1 MRTLWGTRHQE
12 HPLGFRQLLMT
23 AFAVAFPNAAIFIVL
38 ASMELLGWGT
48 AILCAVLAWVGVAGV
63 LRIYFDDLRRVAR
76 YATALRDKFRGT
88 PPQHLFFGAA
98 SELSSLYTQI
108 TNAFRERIAHLEAQ
122 TSTDA
127 EILDHLPN
135 PVVMVNR
142 QRVVTGFNQ
151 AARGLFH
158 NLETGRDLTRYIRDP
173 ILLDAFDDV
182 AGEREQMK
190 HAEFVLASDAHRHF
204 DVLTA
209 RLPAATGD
217 RNFVLSFS
225 DLTELRKLEQMRADF
240 ATDAGHELRTPLSV
254 LLGFIE
260 TLEGP
265 AKDDP
270 DALHQFLPVMRD
282 QGQRMQHLI
291 EDLLSLARIELNEHT
306 PPSDDCDI
314 GKIIDKVAQ
323 TLAMKAEAK
332 GMEIKISCDLDN
344 TEIVGEEK
352 EMTQVFVNLVEN
364 AIKYGHPKTS
374 IDVSITLAKNTP
386 GALARYRH
394 DRVLAVAVRDHS
406 DGIAREHLPRLTER
420 FYRVDTA
427 RSRAVGGTGLGL
439 AIVKHLVQR
448 HRGTMII
455 DSEQGVG
462 SVFTVYLP
470 AKASDNIRTLHRA

>member
-1 MRTLWGTRHQE
+1 M
-12 HPLGFRQLLMT
+12 GFRQLILT
-23 AFAVAFPNAAIFIVL
+23 ALAVAFPVAIVFIVL
-38 ASMELLGWGT
+38 ASMGQLGVGT
-48 AILCAVLAWVGVAGV
+48 AILSAVLSFVGVAAM
-63 LRIYFDDLRRVAR
+63 LRIYFGDLRRVAR
-76 YATALRDKFRGT
+76 YATDLRDQYKGT
-88 PPQHLFFGAA
+88 PPQHISFSAA

-108 TNAFRERIAHLEAQ
+108 AAAFRDRIALLEAQ

-142 QRVVTGFNQ
+142 QRVVTGFNR
-151 AARGLFH
+151 AANGLFH
-158 NLETGRDLTRYIRDP
+158 NLETGRDLTRFIRDP

-182 AGEREQMK
+182 ANNREIMK

-209 RLPAATGD
+209 RLPAAAGD
-217 RNFVLSFS
+217 RNFVLTFS

-270 DALHQFLPVMRD
+270 DALNQFLPVMRD
-282 QGQRMQHLI
+282 QAQRMQHLI

-306 PPSDDCDI
+306 PPSENCNV
-314 GKIIDKVAQ
+314 GKIIGKVAES
-323 TLAMKAEAK
+323 LAMKAQNK
-332 GMEIKISCDLDN
+332 GMNIRVTSTLDD
-344 TEIVGEEK
+344 TDMVGEEK
-352 EMTQVFVNLVEN
+352 ELTQVFVNLVEN
-364 AIKYGHPKTS
+364 AIKYGHTNS
-374 IDVSITLAKNTP
+374 DVEVSISLAQNPP
-386 GALARYRH
+386 GALARFRH
-394 DRVLAVAVRDHS
+394 DRIMAVAIRDHS

-448 HRGTMII
+448 HRGTMQIE
-455 DSEQGVG
+455 SEQGVG

-470 AKASDNIRTLHRA
+470 AKTGDNVRKLHSA

>member
-1 MRTLWGTRHQE
+1 
-12 HPLGFRQLLMT
+12 
-23 AFAVAFPNAAIFIVL
+23 
-38 ASMELLGWGT
+38 
-48 AILCAVLAWVGVAGV
+48 
-63 LRIYFDDLRRVAR
+63 
-76 YATALRDKFRGT
+76 
-88 PPQHLFFGAA
+88 
-98 SELSSLYTQI
+98 
-108 TNAFRERIAHLEAQ
+108 
-122 TSTDA
+122 
-127 EILDHLPN
+127 
-135 PVVMVNR
+135 
-142 QRVVTGFNQ
+142 
-151 AARGLFH
+151 
-158 NLETGRDLTRYIRDP
+158 
-173 ILLDAFDDV
+173 
-182 AGEREQMK
+182 
-190 HAEFVLASDAHRHF
+190 
-204 DVLTA
+204 
-209 RLPAATGD
+209 
-217 RNFVLSFS
+217 
-225 DLTELRKLEQMRADF
+225 
-240 ATDAGHELRTPLSV
+240 
-254 LLGFIE
+254 
-260 TLEGP
+260 
-265 AKDDP
+265 
-270 DALHQFLPVMRD
+270 
-282 QGQRMQHLI
+282 MQHLI

-332 GMEIKISCDLDN
+332 GMEIRISCDLDN

-470 AKASDNIRTLHRA
+470 AKASDNIRKLHTA

>member
-1 MRTLWGTRHQE
+1 M
-12 HPLGFRQLLMT
+12 GFRQLILT
-23 AFAVAFPNAAIFIVL
+23 ALAVAFPVAIVFIVL
-38 ASMELLGWGT
+38 ASMGQLGVGT
-48 AILCAVLAWVGVAGV
+48 AILSAVLSFVGVAAM
-63 LRIYFDDLRRVAR
+63 LRIYFGDLRRVAR
-76 YATALRDKFRGT
+76 YATDLRDQYKGT
-88 PPQHLFFGAA
+88 PPQHISFSAA

-108 TNAFRERIAHLEAQ
+108 AAAFRDRIALLEAQ

-142 QRVVTGFNQ
+142 QRVVTGFNR
-151 AARGLFH
+151 AANGLFH
-158 NLETGRDLTRYIRDP
+158 NLETGRDLTRFIRDP

-182 AGEREQMK
+182 ANNREIMK

-209 RLPAATGD
+209 RLPAAAGD
-217 RNFVLSFS
+217 RNFVLTFS

-270 DALHQFLPVMRD
+270 DALNQFLPVMRD
-282 QGQRMQHLI
+282 QAQRMQHLI

-306 PPSDDCDI
+306 PPSENCNV
-314 GKIIDKVAQ
+314 GKIIGKVAES
-323 TLAMKAEAK
+323 LAMKAQDK
-332 GMEIKISCDLDN
+332 GMNIRVTSTLDD
-344 TEIVGEEK
+344 TDMVGEEK
-352 EMTQVFVNLVEN
+352 ELTQVFVNLVEN
-364 AIKYGHPKTS
+364 AIKYGHTNS
-374 IDVSITLAKNTP
+374 DVEVSISLAQNPP
-386 GALARYRH
+386 GALARFRH
-394 DRVLAVAVRDHS
+394 DRIMAVAIRDHS

-448 HRGTMII
+448 HRGTMQIE
-455 DSEQGVG
+455 SEQGVG

-470 AKASDNIRTLHRA
+470 AKTGDNVRKLHSA

>member
-1 MRTLWGTRHQE
+1 M
-12 HPLGFRQLLMT
+12 GFRQLILT
-23 AFAVAFPNAAIFIVL
+23 ALAIAFPVAIVFIVL
-38 ASMELLGWGT
+38 ASMGQLGVGT
-48 AILCAVLAWVGVAGV
+48 AILSAVLSFVGVAAM
-63 LRIYFDDLRRVAR
+63 LRIYFGDLRRVAR
-76 YATALRDKFRGT
+76 YATNLRDQYKGT
-88 PPQHLFFGAA
+88 PPQHISFSAA

-108 TNAFRERIAHLEAQ
+108 AAAFRDRIALLEAQ

-142 QRVVTGFNQ
+142 QRVVTGFNR
-151 AARGLFH
+151 AANGLFH
-158 NLETGRDLTRYIRDP
+158 NLENGRDLTRFIRDP

-182 AGEREQMK
+182 ANNRETMK

-209 RLPAATGD
+209 RLPAAAGD
-217 RNFVLSFS
+217 RNFVLTFS

-270 DALHQFLPVMRD
+270 DALNQFLPVMRD
-282 QGQRMQHLI
+282 QAQRMQHLI

-306 PPSDDCDI
+306 PPSENCNV
-314 GKIIDKVAQ
+314 GKIIGKVAES
-323 TLAMKAEAK
+323 LAMKAQDK
-332 GMEIKISCDLDN
+332 GMNIRVTSTLDD
-344 TEIVGEEK
+344 TDMVGEEK
-352 EMTQVFVNLVEN
+352 ELTQVFVNLVEN
-364 AIKYGHPKTS
+364 AIKYGHTNS
-374 IDVSITLAKNTP
+374 DVEVSISLAQNPP
-386 GALARYRH
+386 GALARFRH
-394 DRVLAVAVRDHS
+394 DRIMAVAIRDHS

-448 HRGTMII
+448 HRGTMQIE
-455 DSEQGVG
+455 SEQGVG

-470 AKASDNIRTLHRA
+470 AKTGDNVRKLHSA

>member
-1 MRTLWGTRHQE
+1 
-12 HPLGFRQLLMT
+12 LGFRQLILT
-23 AFAVAFPNAAIFIVL
+23 ALAVAFPVAIVFIVL
-38 ASMELLGWGT
+38 ASMGQLGVGT
-48 AILCAVLAWVGVAGV
+48 AILSAVLSFVGVAAM
-63 LRIYFDDLRRVAR
+63 LRIYFGDLRRVAR
-76 YATALRDKFRGT
+76 YATDLRDQYKGT
-88 PPQHLFFGAA
+88 PPQHISFSAA

-108 TNAFRERIAHLEAQ
+108 AAAFRDRIALLKAQ

-142 QRVVTGFNQ
+142 QRVVTGFNR
-151 AARGLFH
+151 AANGLFH
-158 NLETGRDLTRYIRDP
+158 NLETGRDLTRFIRDP

-182 AGEREQMK
+182 ANNRETMK

-209 RLPAATGD
+209 RLPAAAGD
-217 RNFVLSFS
+217 RNFVLTFS

-270 DALHQFLPVMRD
+270 DALNQFLPVMRD
-282 QGQRMQHLI
+282 QAQRMQHLI

-306 PPSDDCDI
+306 PPSENCNV
-314 GKIIDKVAQ
+314 GKIIGKVAES
-323 TLAMKAEAK
+323 LAMKAQDK
-332 GMEIKISCDLDN
+332 GMNIRVTSTLDD
-344 TEIVGEEK
+344 TDMVGEEK
-352 EMTQVFVNLVEN
+352 ELTQVFVNLVEN
-364 AIKYGHPKTS
+364 AIKYGHTNS
-374 IDVSITLAKNTP
+374 DVEVSISLAQNPP
-386 GALARYRH
+386 GALARFRH
-394 DRVLAVAVRDHS
+394 DRIMAVAIRDHS

-448 HRGTMII
+448 HRGTMQIE
-455 DSEQGVG
+455 SEQGVG

-470 AKASDNIRTLHRA
+470 AKTGDNVRKLHSA

>member
-1 MRTLWGTRHQE
+1 M
-12 HPLGFRQLLMT
+12 GFRQLILT
-23 AFAVAFPNAAIFIVL
+23 ALAVAFPVAIVFIVL
-38 ASMELLGWGT
+38 ASMGQLGVGT
-48 AILCAVLAWVGVAGV
+48 AILSAVLSFVGVAAM
-63 LRIYFDDLRRVAR
+63 LRIYFGDLRRVAR
-76 YATALRDKFRGT
+76 YATDLRDQYKGT
-88 PPQHLFFGAA
+88 PPQHISFSAA

-108 TNAFRERIAHLEAQ
+108 AAAFRDRIALLEAQ

-142 QRVVTGFNQ
+142 QRVVTGFNR
-151 AARGLFH
+151 AANGLFH
-158 NLETGRDLTRYIRDP
+158 NLETGRDLTRFIRDP

-182 AGEREQMK
+182 ANNRETMK

-209 RLPAATGD
+209 RLPAAAGD
-217 RNFVLSFS
+217 RNFVLTFS

-270 DALHQFLPVMRD
+270 DALNQFLPVMRD
-282 QGQRMQHLI
+282 QAQRMQHLI

-306 PPSDDCDI
+306 PPSENCNV
-314 GKIIDKVAQ
+314 GKIIGKVAES
-323 TLAMKAEAK
+323 LAMKAQDK
-332 GMEIKISCDLDN
+332 GMNIRVTSTLDD
-344 TEIVGEEK
+344 TDMVGEEK
-352 EMTQVFVNLVEN
+352 ELTQVFVNLVEN
-364 AIKYGHPKTS
+364 AIKYGHTNS
-374 IDVSITLAKNTP
+374 DVEVSISLAQNPP
-386 GALARYRH
+386 GALARFRH
-394 DRVLAVAVRDHS
+394 DRIMAVAIRDHS

-448 HRGTMII
+448 HRGTMQIE
-455 DSEQGVG
+455 SEQGVG
-462 SVFTVYLP
+462 
-470 AKASDNIRTLHRA
+470 

>member
-1 MRTLWGTRHQE
+1 M
-12 HPLGFRQLLMT
+12 GFRQLILT
-23 AFAVAFPNAAIFIVL
+23 ALAIAFPVGIVFIVL
-38 ASMELLGWGT
+38 ASMGQLGVGT
-48 AILCAVLAWVGVAGV
+48 AILSALLSWLGVVAM
-63 LRIYFDDLRRVAR
+63 LRIYFGDLRRVAR
-76 YATALRDKFRGT
+76 YATDLRDRYKGT
-88 PPQHLFFGAA
+88 PPQHISFAAA

-108 TNAFRERIAHLEAQ
+108 AAAFRDRIALLEAQ

-142 QRVVTGFNQ
+142 QRVVTGFNR
-151 AARGLFH
+151 AAKGLFH
-158 NLETGRDLTRYIRDP
+158 NLETGRDLTRFIRDP

-182 AGEREQMK
+182 ANERETMK

-217 RNFVLSFS
+217 RNYVLTFS

-270 DALHQFLPVMRD
+270 DALNQFLPVMRD
-282 QGQRMQHLI
+282 QAQRMQHLI

-306 PPSDDCDI
+306 PPSEDCDV
-314 GKIIDKVAQ
+314 GKIIGKVAQ
-323 TLAMKAEAK
+323 SLAMKAQDK
-332 GMEIKISCDLDN
+332 GMNIRVTSTLDD
-344 TEIVGEEK
+344 TEMVGEEK
-352 EMTQVFVNLVEN
+352 ELTQVFVNLVEN
-364 AIKYGHPKTS
+364 AIKYGHANT
-374 IDVSITLAKNTP
+374 DVEVSISLAKNPP
-386 GALARYRH
+386 GALARFRH
-394 DRVLAVAVRDHS
+394 DRIMAVAIRDHS

-448 HRGTMII
+448 HRGTMQIE
-455 DSEQGVG
+455 SEQGVG

-470 AKASDNIRTLHRA
+470 AKTGDNVRKLHTA

>member
-1 MRTLWGTRHQE
+1 M
-12 HPLGFRQLLMT
+12 
-23 AFAVAFPNAAIFIVL
+23 PNSF
-38 ASMELLGWGT
+38 WQ
-48 AILCAVLAWVGVAGV
+48 
-63 LRIYFDDLRRVAR
+63 
-76 YATALRDKFRGT
+76 AT
-88 PPQHLFFGAA
+88 
-98 SELSSLYTQI
+98 
-108 TNAFRERIAHLEAQ
+108 
-122 TSTDA
+122 
-127 EILDHLPN
+127 
-135 PVVMVNR
+135 
-142 QRVVTGFNQ
+142 
-151 AARGLFH
+151 
-158 NLETGRDLTRYIRDP
+158 
-173 ILLDAFDDV
+173 
-182 AGEREQMK
+182 
-190 HAEFVLASDAHRHF
+190 
-204 DVLTA
+204 
-209 RLPAATGD
+209 
-217 RNFVLSFS
+217 
-225 DLTELRKLEQMRADF
+225 
-240 ATDAGHELRTPLSV
+240 
-254 LLGFIE
+254 GFIE

-270 DALHQFLPVMRD
+270 DALNQFLPVMRD

-332 GMEIKISCDLDN
+332 GMEIRISCDLDN

-470 AKASDNIRTLHRA
+470 AKASDTIRKLHTA

>member
-1 MRTLWGTRHQE
+1 M
-12 HPLGFRQLLMT
+12 GFRQLILT
-23 AFAVAFPNAAIFIVL
+23 ALAVAFPAGIVFVVL
-38 ASMELLGWGT
+38 AAMEQLGWGT
-48 AILCAVLAWVGVAGV
+48 AILSATASWLGATAI
-63 LRIYFDDLRRVAR
+63 LRIYFGDLRRVAR
-76 YATALRDKFRGT
+76 YATDLRDRYKGT
-88 PPQHLFFGAA
+88 PPQHISFAAA

-108 TNAFRERIAHLEAQ
+108 AAAFRDRIALLEAQ

-142 QRVVTGFNQ
+142 HRVVTGFNR
-151 AARGLFH
+151 AAKGLFH
-158 NLETGRDLTRYIRDP
+158 NLETDRDLTRFIRDP

-182 AGEREQMK
+182 ASARETMK
-190 HAEFVLASDAHRHF
+190 HAEFVLAADAHRHF

-209 RLPAATGD
+209 RLPAAAGD
-217 RNFVLSFS
+217 RNFVLTFS

-270 DALHQFLPVMRD
+270 DALNQFLPVMRD
-282 QGQRMQHLI
+282 QAQRMQHLI

-306 PPSDDCDI
+306 PPSEDCDV
-314 GKIIDKVAQ
+314 GKIIGKVAKS
-323 TLAMKAEAK
+323 LALKAEAK
-332 GMEIKISCDLDN
+332 GMNIRVTSTLDD
-344 TEIVGEEK
+344 TEMVGEEK
-352 EMTQVFVNLVEN
+352 ELTQVFVNLVEN
-364 AIKYGHPKTS
+364 AIKYGHANT
-374 IDVSITLAKNTP
+374 DVEVSISLAKNPP
-386 GALARYRH
+386 GALARFRH
-394 DRVLAVAVRDHS
+394 DRIMAVAIRDHS

-448 HRGTMII
+448 HRGTMQIE
-455 DSEQGVG
+455 SEQGVG

-470 AKASDNIRTLHRA
+470 AKTGDNVRKLHSA

>member
-1 MRTLWGTRHQE
+1 
-12 HPLGFRQLLMT
+12 LGFSQLILT
-23 AFAVAFPNAAIFIVL
+23 ALAVAFPAGVVFVVL
-38 ASMELLGWGT
+38 AAMGMLGWGV
-48 AILCAVLAWVGVAGV
+48 AILSATTAWLGAVAM
-63 LRIYFDDLRRVAR
+63 LRIYFGDLRRVAR
-76 YATALRDKFRGT
+76 YATDLRDRYKGT
-88 PPQHLFFGAA
+88 PPQNISFGAA
-98 SELSSLYTQI
+98 AELSSLYTQI
-108 TNAFRERIAHLEAQ
+108 AAAFRDRIALLEAQ

-142 QRVVTGFNQ
+142 HRVVTGFNR
-151 AARGLFH
+151 AAKGLFH
-158 NLETGRDLTRYIRDP
+158 NLETGRDLTRFIRDP

-182 AGEREQMK
+182 ASERQTMK
-190 HAEFVLASDAHRHF
+190 HAEFVLAADAHRHF

-209 RLPAATGD
+209 RLPAAAGD
-217 RNFVLSFS
+217 RNFVLTFS

-270 DALHQFLPVMRD
+270 DALKQFLPVMRD
-282 QGQRMQHLI
+282 QAQRMQHLI

-306 PPSDDCDI
+306 PPSEDCDV
-314 GKIIDKVAQ
+314 GKIIGKVAKS
-323 TLAMKAEAK
+323 LAMKAEAK
-332 GMEIKISCDLDN
+332 GMNIRVTSTLDN
-344 TEIVGEEK
+344 TEMVGEEK
-352 EMTQVFVNLVEN
+352 ELTQVFVNLVEN
-364 AIKYGHPKTS
+364 AIKYGHANT
-374 IDVSITLAKNTP
+374 DVEVSISLAQNPP
-386 GALARYRH
+386 GALARFRH
-394 DRVLAVAVRDHS
+394 DRIMAIAIRDHS

-448 HRGTMII
+448 HRGTMQIE
-455 DSEQGVG
+455 SKQGVG

-470 AKASDNIRTLHRA
+470 AKTGDNVRKLHSA

>member
-1 MRTLWGTRHQE
+1 M
-12 HPLGFRQLLMT
+12 GFSQLLTT
-23 AFAVAFPNAAIFIVL
+23 ALAVALPAAMIFIVL
-38 ASMELLGWGT
+38 AAMELLGWGT
-48 AILCAVLAWVGVAGV
+48 AILCAVLAWLGSTTV
-63 LRIYFDDLRRVAR
+63 LRIYFGDLRRVAR
-76 YATALRDKFRGT
+76 YAVALRDKFRGT
-88 PPQHLFFGAA
+88 PPQHLSFSAA

-108 TNAFRERIAHLEAQ
+108 ANTFRERITDLETR

-142 QRVVTGFNQ
+142 QRVITGFNR
-151 AARGLFH
+151 AAKSLFH
-158 NLETGRDLTRYIRDP
+158 NLETGHDLTRFIRDP

-182 AGEREQMK
+182 AAEREQMK
-190 HAEFVLASDAHRHF
+190 HAEFVLASDAHHHF

-270 DALHQFLPVMRD
+270 DALGQFLPVMRD
-282 QGQRMQHLI
+282 QGLRMQHLI

-306 PPSDDCDI
+306 PPSDDCNV
-314 GKIIDKVAQ
+314 GKVIDKVAQ
-323 TLAMKAEAK
+323 TLLMKAEAK
-332 GMEIKISCDLDN
+332 GMEIKISCNLDN
-344 TEIVGEEK
+344 TDIVGEEK

-364 AIKYGHPKTS
+364 AIKYGHAKTN
-374 IDVSITLAKNTP
+374 IEVSITLAKNPP
-386 GALARYRH
+386 GALARFRH
-394 DRVLAVAVRDHS
+394 DRILAVAIRDHS

-420 FYRVDTA
+420 FYRIDTA

-448 HRGTMII
+448 HRGTMVIE
-455 DSEQGVG
+455 SEQGVG

>member
-1 MRTLWGTRHQE
+1 
-12 HPLGFRQLLMT
+12 LGFRQLILT
-23 AFAVAFPNAAIFIVL
+23 ALAVAFPVAIVFIVL
-38 ASMELLGWGT
+38 ASMGQLGVGT
-48 AILCAVLAWVGVAGV
+48 AILSAVLSFVGVAAM
-63 LRIYFDDLRRVAR
+63 LRIYFGDLRRVAR
-76 YATALRDKFRGT
+76 YATNLRDQYKGT
-88 PPQHLFFGAA
+88 PPQHISFSAA

-108 TNAFRERIAHLEAQ
+108 AAAFRDRIALLEAQ

-142 QRVVTGFNQ
+142 QRVVTGFNR
-151 AARGLFH
+151 AANGLFH
-158 NLETGRDLTRYIRDP
+158 NLETGRDLTRFIRDP

-182 AGEREQMK
+182 ANNRETMK
-190 HAEFVLASDAHRHF
+190 HAEFVLASDAHHHF

-209 RLPAATGD
+209 RLPAAAGD
-217 RNFVLSFS
+217 RNFVLTFS

-270 DALHQFLPVMRD
+270 DALNQFLPVMRD
-282 QGQRMQHLI
+282 QAQRMQHLI

-306 PPSDDCDI
+306 PPSENCNV
-314 GKIIDKVAQ
+314 GKIIGKVAES
-323 TLAMKAEAK
+323 LAMKAQDK
-332 GMEIKISCDLDN
+332 GMNIRVTSTLDD
-344 TEIVGEEK
+344 TDMVGEEK
-352 EMTQVFVNLVEN
+352 ELTQVFVNLVEN
-364 AIKYGHPKTS
+364 AIKYGHTNS
-374 IDVSITLAKNTP
+374 DVEVSISLAQNPP
-386 GALARYRH
+386 GALARFRH
-394 DRVLAVAVRDHS
+394 DRIMAVAIRDHS

-448 HRGTMII
+448 HRGTMQIE
-455 DSEQGVG
+455 SEQGVG

-470 AKASDNIRTLHRA
+470 AKTGDNVRKLHSA

>member
-1 MRTLWGTRHQE
+1 
-12 HPLGFRQLLMT
+12 LGFRQLILT
-23 AFAVAFPNAAIFIVL
+23 ALAVAFPVAIVFIVL
-38 ASMELLGWGT
+38 ASMGQLGVGT
-48 AILCAVLAWVGVAGV
+48 AILSAVLSFVGVAAM
-63 LRIYFDDLRRVAR
+63 LRIYFGDLRRVAR
-76 YATALRDKFRGT
+76 YATDLRDQYKGT
-88 PPQHLFFGAA
+88 PPQHISFSAA

-108 TNAFRERIAHLEAQ
+108 AAAFRDRIALLEAQ

-142 QRVVTGFNQ
+142 QRVVTGFNR
-151 AARGLFH
+151 AANGLFH
-158 NLETGRDLTRYIRDP
+158 NLETGRDLTRFIRDP

-182 AGEREQMK
+182 ANNREIMK

-209 RLPAATGD
+209 RLPAAAGD
-217 RNFVLSFS
+217 RNFVLTFS

-270 DALHQFLPVMRD
+270 DALNQFLPVMRD
-282 QGQRMQHLI
+282 QAQRMQHLI

-306 PPSDDCDI
+306 PPSENCNV
-314 GKIIDKVAQ
+314 GKIIGKVAES
-323 TLAMKAEAK
+323 LAMKAQDK
-332 GMEIKISCDLDN
+332 GMNIRVTSTLDD
-344 TEIVGEEK
+344 TDMVGEEK
-352 EMTQVFVNLVEN
+352 ELTQVFVNLVEN
-364 AIKYGHPKTS
+364 AIKYGHTNS
-374 IDVSITLAKNTP
+374 DVEVSISLAQNPP
-386 GALARYRH
+386 GALARFRH
-394 DRVLAVAVRDHS
+394 DRIMAVAIRDHS

-448 HRGTMII
+448 HRGTMQIE
-455 DSEQGVG
+455 SEQGVG

-470 AKASDNIRTLHRA
+470 AKTGDNVRKLHSA